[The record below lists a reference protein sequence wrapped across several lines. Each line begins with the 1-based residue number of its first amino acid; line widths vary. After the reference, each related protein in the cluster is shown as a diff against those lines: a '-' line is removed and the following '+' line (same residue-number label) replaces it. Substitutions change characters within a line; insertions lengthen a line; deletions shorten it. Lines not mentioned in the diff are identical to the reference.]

1 MSSEESSRVKQ
12 NPAATLA
19 EVVGAVRVADL
30 PPRRKQEMTSA
41 LNTVARALG
50 KPLERVSAEPRPL
63 ATLLASVAPLAIGIT
78 ADRWANV
85 RSLTRACLVLVQ
97 PMSPGR
103 HIIPLAPGWNACWK
117 QLPRPVKM
125 SLSRFARFCTVRG
138 IEPRAVTEATFE
150 MFRVH
155 LDATLLKSPEKIFAA
170 AVRAWCAARAM
181 VVSWPQVE
189 ITIPNRRRDWT
200 LPWSHFPTSL
210 QQECAA
216 WCDRIAGR
224 DLFADDCVRVVRPG
238 TVAHRERQIRTFAS
252 ALVKQGR
259 DPSTICSLADL
270 VEIEALKLGLRYLI
284 DRSGG
289 RKTTAIYDFVS
300 ALRAIARHYLHVDQA
315 HIDRMTTIM
324 RRLDIGKRGLTQTN
338 RSRLRQLDDPQNKA
352 ALLGLPAR
360 LIELAARNPRP
371 YAGALQAQAA
381 VAIEISTMCQ
391 LRLGNLA
398 KLDLDR
404 HLIRPGFAGGLH
416 LVIEPED
423 VKNAEPIDRPLLLES
438 IALIE
443 RYLTEFRPRLATPG
457 CTALFPGRGGGAKS
471 ISALRD
477 LITRTVHRYT
487 GMRVHPHLF
496 RHAAAKLYL
505 EVSPGQYENVRRALA
520 HRSITT
526 TVTFYTGSEVAAAVR
541 HFDETILKL
550 RKEASAK

>member
-1 MSSEESSRVKQ
+1 MSSQSASRV
-12 NPAATLA
+12 NPNRVLTLA
-19 EVVGAVRVADL
+19 DVILAVRTADL
-30 PPRRKQEMTSA
+30 PARRRQEIAAA
-41 LNTVARALG
+41 LRTVARALR
-50 KPLERVSAEPRPL
+50 KPPDCVSANPRRL
-63 ATLLASVAPLAIGIT
+63 ADAMNEVAPRAIGMSLG
-78 ADRWANV
+78 RWANV
-85 RSLTRACLVLVQ
+85 RSLTRAGLALVQ

-103 HIIPLAPGWNACWK
+103 HIIPLAPAWKASWK
-117 QLPRPVKM
+117 QLPRPVKIA
-125 SLSRFARFCTVRG
+125 LLRFARFCTVRG
-138 IEPRAVTEATFE
+138 IEPWAVTEATFE
-150 MFRVH
+150 TFRVH
-155 LDATLLKSPEKIFAA
+155 LDATLLKSPGKIYAA
-170 AVRAWCAARAM
+170 AVRAWRAAQA
-181 VVSWPQVE
+181 VVDSWPRID
-189 ITIPNRRRDWT
+189 ITIPSRRKDWT
-200 LPWSHFPTSL
+200 LSWSHFPESL
-210 QQECAA
+210 RQDCAA
-216 WCDRIAGR
+216 WCNRIAGQ
-224 DLFADDCVRVVRPG
+224 DLLADDCVRVVRPG

-259 DPSTICSLADL
+259 DPSTICSLMDL

-284 DRSGG
+284 DRGGG

-300 ALRAIARHYLHVDQA
+300 ALRAIAQHYLHVDQA
-315 HIDRMTTIM
+315 HIARMTTIM

-391 LRLGNLA
+391 LRVGNLA

-423 VKNAEPIDRPLLLES
+423 VKNAEPIDRPLLPES

-443 RYLTEFRPRLATPG
+443 RYLTEFRPRLAAPG